1 MPPSESSPPA
11 LRNVALVAHVDHG
24 KTTLVDALLRA
35 TGVFGEHQ
43 AVVDRVMDSNDQER
57 ERGITILAK
66 AASVEWQG
74 VRINLVDTPG
84 HSDFGGE
91 VERALTMVDG
101 VVLLVDAAEGP
112 LPQTRYV
119 LSKALAA
126 GLPAV
131 VVLNKVDRGDA
142 RPDEVLDEIYQL
154 FLDLDADES
163 AIEFPVISAIARDGL
178 AVTGVGMPG
187 DGDDLTPLFE
197 AILETVPPPS
207 GDPTAA
213 LQAIVTNLDASDYL
227 GRLAIGRVVQGTLRR
242 GEQVALCEEDEG
254 QAPLKR
260 KLSQLMSFSGIG
272 RLEADEIVAGDL
284 FVVAGF
290 PEVEIGD
297 TLADPANP
305 KPLPRLTV
313 DEPVLRMTF
322 GVNTSPLA
330 GKEGTFLTSRHLRER
345 LDREVLGNVSIR
357 VDQTSSPDVIEV
369 AGRGELQLAVLIETM
384 RREGYELQVSRPEVI
399 VRDIDGKRHEPL
411 ERAVIDVPDEH
422 VGTVTQALAPRKG
435 KVSDLRPGDT
445 GRTIVTVEAPSRGL
459 IGFRSQLLTATRGTA
474 LMHQHHAG
482 WIPWVGELPTRK
494 GGAMI
499 ADRSGVTTGY
509 ALGNLQERGEM
520 FVGPGEAVYEGMVV
534 GENARPDDMII
545 NVVREKQKT
554 NIRTHAADEAIKLVP
569 PREVTLETS
578 IEFIGDDELV
588 EVTPVALRLRKRIL
602 KESDRRRS
610 NKR

>member
-1 MPPSESSPPA
+1 MPPSQNPPSA

-35 TGVFGEHQ
+35 TGTFGEH
-43 AVVDRVMDSNDQER
+43 AALVDRVMDSNDQER

-66 AASVEWQG
+66 AASVEWNG
-74 VRINLVDTPG
+74 IRINLVDTPG

-119 LSKALAA
+119 LSKALAG

-131 VVLNKVDRGDA
+131 VVLNKVDRQDA

-154 FLDLDADES
+154 FLDLDADEHS
-163 AIEFPVISAIARDGL
+163 IEFPIISAIARDGK
-178 AVTGVGMPG
+178 AVSGVGMPG
-187 DGDDLTPLFE
+187 EGDDLTPLFE
-197 AILETVPPPS
+197 AIVSTVPAPE
-207 GDPTAA
+207 GDPDAP

-260 KLSQLMSFSGIG
+260 KLTQLMSFSGIG
-272 RLEADEIVAGDL
+272 RLEVDDIGAGDL

-330 GKEGTFLTSRHLRER
+330 GKEGTYLTSRHLRER
-345 LDREVLGNVSIR
+345 LDREVLGNVSIK

-435 KVSDLRPGDT
+435 RVNDLRPGDT

-499 ADRSGVTTGY
+499 ADRTGATTGY
-509 ALGNLQERGEM
+509 ALGNLQERGEL
-520 FVGPGEAVYEGMVV
+520 FVGPGEAVYEGMIV
-534 GENARPDDMII
+534 GENSRPDDMQV

-554 NIRTHAADEAIKLVP
+554 NIRTHAADEAIKLTP
-569 PREVTLETS
+569 PREITLETA
-578 IEFIGDDELV
+578 IEFIADDELV
-588 EVTPVALRLRKRIL
+588 EVTPENLRLRKRIL